1 MRSLNFLSLIIFL
14 CLACANNTGEQNVNT
29 KTTTTKKK
37 TETAPSASSE
47 STAKTKYILFFGDS
61 ITAGYGLDEKDALTT
76 LIQNRIQEMSLDY
89 KVINAGLS
97 GETTAGGARRID
109 WVLKQ
114 KVDLFVLEL
123 GGNDMLR
130 GLDVNATEENLRTIL
145 NKVRTKNP
153 KIPIIIAGMMAPP
166 NMGKTYEQKFNN
178 IFADLAKEFDAGFIP
193 FVLEGVAGNPKLNL
207 PDGIH
212 PNVEGEKI
220 VADNIWKVLKDFL

>member
-1 MRSLNFLSLIIFL
+1 MKNINLLSLIILL
-14 CLACANNTGEQNVNT
+14 CFACTNTGEQSADT
-29 KTTTTKKK
+29 KTTTENTKP
-37 TETAPSASSE
+37 EAAPTASPE
-47 STAKTKYILFFGDS
+47 NEAKTKYILFFGDS
-61 ITAGYGLDEKDALTT
+61 ITAGYGLEEKDALTT
-76 LIQNRIQEMSLDY
+76 LIQNRIKEMKLDY
-89 KVINAGLS
+89 KVVNAGLS

-123 GGNDMLR
+123 GGNDLLR
-130 GLDVNATEENLRTIL
+130 GLDVNVTEENLRTIL
-145 NKVRTKNP
+145 RKVRKKNP

-166 NMGKTYEQKFNN
+166 NMGKKYQEKFNR
-178 IFADLAKEFDAGFIP
+178 IFAGLAKEFDAGFIP
-193 FVLEGVAGNPKLNL
+193 FVLEGVAGDPKLNL

>member
-1 MRSLNFLSLIIFL
+1 MKNLSLLSLIIFL
-14 CLACANNTGEQNVNT
+14 CFACTNTGEQRADAK
-29 KTTTTKKK
+29 KTTANKK
-37 TETAPSASSE
+37 TEATRAASSE
-47 STAKTKYILFFGDS
+47 NTSKTKYILFFGDS
-61 ITAGYGLDEKDALTT
+61 ITAGYGLEEKDALTT
-76 LIQNRIQEMSLDY
+76 LIQNRIKKMNLDY
-89 KVINAGLS
+89 KVVNAGLS

-145 NKVRTKNP
+145 KKVRAKHP
-153 KIPIIIAGMMAPP
+153 KMPIIIAGMMAPP
-166 NMGKTYEQKFNN
+166 NMGKAYQQKFNSL
-178 IFADLAKEFDAGFIP
+178 FADLAKEFDAGFIP

-212 PNVEGEKI
+212 PNVKGEKI